1 MKTEILLFGQLVELI
16 GTARISME
24 GFVDS
29 ASLIAALKEKYPVLK
44 EAKYVVAI
52 NQEIIKENSVL
63 MENSIVALL
72 PPFSG
77 G

>member
-29 ASLIAALKEKYPVLK
+29 ASLIAALKEKYPVLNG
-44 EAKYVVAI
+44 AKFVVAI

-63 MENSIVALL
+63 KENSIVALL

>member
-1 MKTEILLFGQLVELI
+1 MKTEILLFGQLAELM
-16 GTARISME
+16 GTASISME

-29 ASLIAALKEKYPVLK
+29 ASLIAALKEKYPVLNG
-44 EAKYVVAI
+44 AKFVVAI
-52 NQEIIKENSVL
+52 NQEIIKENSLL